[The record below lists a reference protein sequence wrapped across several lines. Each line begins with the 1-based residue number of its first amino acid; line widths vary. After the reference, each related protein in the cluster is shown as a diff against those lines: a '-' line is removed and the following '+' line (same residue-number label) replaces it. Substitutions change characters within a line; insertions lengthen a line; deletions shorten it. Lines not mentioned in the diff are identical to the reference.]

1 MQTIKLPRGEYQFD
15 PNGQIG
21 RRGGFGAV
29 YSGTAPGFGPLA
41 IKRLHV
47 SAQDAAHRELRLAE
61 DLVER
66 QFENVIP
73 ILDAGQDADSDHYF
87 VVMPRADR
95 SLQDAVTQD
104 GPFDDIQ
111 AVEALNAVAN
121 GLHEA
126 RHIVHRDLKPDNVL
140 FHEGRWKIA
149 DFGIARFVEDS
160 TSLNTLKDC
169 LTRAYAAPEQWRSER
184 ATNSTDLYAL
194 GCVGYCLLTGH
205 PPFVGPDFSQQH
217 RYDTPPTLDNHLP
230 QLQSLVSAL
239 LRKPPQSRPSVDRV
253 LAIIDG
259 VITAKNEKS
268 SLALEALAAAGAHDA
283 QAVVHREAEQAQV
296 SSIKQTRTQ
305 LGETAFEILDSLVE
319 ELFRTVESQAPS
331 AHRSQNTGSR
341 RINLGKATL
350 RIDVVSK
357 GQVVPED
364 AFPGAG
370 WDVIAIAGIKV
381 QQRDPSYEWGASL
394 WYTNLGSGD
403 HFRWHECSYFES
415 PMFRPDAR
423 RHNHAPFF
431 LSAEDAD
438 KAHAPTMGRHQVAY
452 GPFAIDDEQFLEFR
466 DRWCDLLAQAS
477 QGQLRHPSYL
487 PITNWDK

>member
-1 MQTIKLPRGEYQFD
+1 M
-15 PNGQIG
+15 
-21 RRGGFGAV
+21 

-47 SAQDAAHRELRLAE
+47 TAHDAAHRELRLAE
-61 DLVER
+61 DLVDR

-87 VVMPRADR
+87 VVMPCADR

-104 GPFDDIQ
+104 GPFEDIQ
-111 AVEALNAVAN
+111 TAEVLHAIAN

-169 LTRAYAAPEQWRSER
+169 LTRTYAAPEQWRFER
-184 ATNSTDLYAL
+184 ATNATDLYAL
-194 GCVGYCLLTGH
+194 GCVGYCLLTGR
-205 PPFVGPDFSQQH
+205 PPFPGPDFSQQH
-217 RYDTPPTLDNHLP
+217 QHETPPTLDNHLP

-239 LRKPPQSRPSVDRV
+239 LRKPPQSRPSAERV
-253 LAIIDG
+253 LAILRGLLAARDEG
-259 VITAKNEKS
+259 S
-268 SLALEALAAAGAHDA
+268 SPALEALAAAGAQDA
-283 QAVVHREAEQAQV
+283 QAVVHRDATQAQV
-296 SSIKQTRTQ
+296 STINRTRTQ
-305 LGETAFEILDSLVE
+305 LAETAFEILDSLVDQ
-319 ELFRTVESQAPS
+319 LFLTIESQAPS

-357 GQVVPED
+357 GKSIPTD
-364 AFPGAG
+364 AFPRAG
-370 WDVIAIAGIKV
+370 WDVIAVAGIKV
-381 QQRDPSYEWGASL
+381 QQREPTYEWGASL
-394 WYTNLGSGD
+394 WYTNLGSGE

-415 PMFRPDAR
+415 PLLRQGAR
-423 RHNHAPFF
+423 RHSYAPFF
-431 LSAEDAD
+431 LNAGDAD
-438 KAHAPTMGRHQVAY
+438 EAHAPVMGRHQVAY
-452 GPFAIDDEQFLEFR
+452 GPFAIDDEQFVEFR

-487 PITNWDK
+487 PITKWDK